1 MTPHESATAAAR
13 DPEYVVRTGAM
24 RTLAVMT
31 ARRQLRYGD
40 RVVVRTDRGT
50 EFGVVL
56 CEATSAAVQQLEEPL
71 GGQIVRQMSPDD
83 EAQWTAQQAKSDGVL
98 QDVLIDG
105 AIGTAVGTGIGALG
119 SVALAVAN
127 VSLFIASPLLAPLVM
142 LGWGASLGGLVG
154 AAAGATAGPENKEG
168 WLSDLVGDAIASGQV
183 VLVAETRTEQET
195 AIAREVIQAAVGD
208 SSDIN
213 AV

>member
-1 MTPHESATAAAR
+1 MDEYRHHVSGFFAHREEAETAFSRLVERGLSRERLKIFAADSTAPLAPAPLTESNEVLK
-13 DPEYVVRTGAM
+13 DMVV
-24 RTLAVMT
+24 
-31 ARRQLRYGD
+31 
-40 RVVVRTDRGT
+40 
-50 EFGVVL
+50 
-56 CEATSAAVQQLEEPL
+56 
-71 GGQIVRQMSPDD
+71 
-83 EAQWTAQQAKSDGVL
+83 
-98 QDVLIDG
+98 DG

-154 AAAGATAGPENKEG
+154 AAAGASAGPEKKEG

-195 AIAREVIQAAVGD
+195 AIAREVIQASVGD
-208 SSDIN
+208 SKDIN
-213 AV
+213 MA